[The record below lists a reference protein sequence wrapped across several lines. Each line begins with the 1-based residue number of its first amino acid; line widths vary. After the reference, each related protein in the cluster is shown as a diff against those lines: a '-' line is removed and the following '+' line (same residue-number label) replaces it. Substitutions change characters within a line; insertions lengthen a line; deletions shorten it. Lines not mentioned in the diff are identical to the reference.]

1 MKSITNKAIATI
13 VIPLA
18 ISFIIT
24 NIVSFFSVY
33 NNTLEATGI
42 EAYGCANITTALID
56 PNLMVLALEGD
67 TLAQQELGKL
77 INWTVEHK
85 HIFRN
90 QYILDLNGTVVATDD
105 YTSEVDLKTGDSHP
119 IDEETLEYIK
129 TNKIPK
135 YSRVYDLNGHST
147 LTGYAPVFLDNDPSK
162 EIIAISAIDFD
173 GKIVMERTIENIKSN
188 LFFHLVQI
196 ILVILVSAW
205 FINRTIKP
213 IKVVQKKMREVSEGN
228 LTTEMDI
235 NTKDEIEELAFDVNS
250 LIARF
255 KDILSEVSSNSIQV
269 ATTSEQLYLNAQNL
283 SNLSNKNSNEM
294 EEVNKASNLQREHIN
309 EINGILQSTTINIQR
324 ISEQLSNFVVMLK
337 GTVNESVLGVQNMEA
352 TDQEM
357 DAIENKIQ
365 SLNQLLLNLK
375 NKSGQIDEII
385 LFIKQISKQTNI
397 LSLNASIEAARAG
410 KAGKGFTIV
419 AEEIRNLSEQT
430 DNSTKNIQGLLKEI
444 QNDINYALLESE
456 DVNRATKLGNMKI
469 KETKNLFEN
478 ISNRVID
485 ANSHIA
491 MTSNSVKTL
500 SAELEEVAAKIDEI
514 VNILNGIFEFTN
526 NVSESINNQNIAFTK
541 IVDQTDTLADLS
553 VNLKGKIAYFK
564 FE

>member
-500 SAELEEVAAKIDEI
+500 SAELEEVAAKMDEI

-526 NVSESINNQNIAFTK
+526 NVSESINNQNISFTK

>member
-255 KDILSEVSSNSIQV
+255 KDILSEVSSNLIQV

-500 SAELEEVAAKIDEI
+500 SAELEEVAAKMDEI

>member
-90 QYILDLNGTVVATDD
+90 QYILDLDGTVVATDD

-419 AEEIRNLSEQT
+419 AEESRNLSEQT

-500 SAELEEVAAKIDEI
+500 SAELEEVAAKMDEI

>member
-500 SAELEEVAAKIDEI
+500 SAELEEVAAKMDEI

>member
-188 LFFHLVQI
+188 LFFHLVQF

-500 SAELEEVAAKIDEI
+500 SAELEEVAAKMDEI

>member
-1 MKSITNKAIATI
+1 
-13 VIPLA
+13 
-18 ISFIIT
+18 
-24 NIVSFFSVY
+24 
-33 NNTLEATGI
+33 
-42 EAYGCANITTALID
+42 
-56 PNLMVLALEGD
+56 
-67 TLAQQELGKL
+67 
-77 INWTVEHK
+77 
-85 HIFRN
+85 
-90 QYILDLNGTVVATDD
+90 
-105 YTSEVDLKTGDSHP
+105 
-119 IDEETLEYIK
+119 
-129 TNKIPK
+129 
-135 YSRVYDLNGHST
+135 
-147 LTGYAPVFLDNDPSK
+147 
-162 EIIAISAIDFD
+162 
-173 GKIVMERTIENIKSN
+173 
-188 LFFHLVQI
+188 
-196 ILVILVSAW
+196 
-205 FINRTIKP
+205 
-213 IKVVQKKMREVSEGN
+213 
-228 LTTEMDI
+228 I

-365 SLNQLLLNLK
+365 SVNQLLLNLK

-553 VNLKGKIAYFK
+553 VN
-564 FE
+564 

>member
-255 KDILSEVSSNSIQV
+255 KDILSEVSSNLIQV

-375 NKSGQIDEII
+375 NKSVQIDEII

-500 SAELEEVAAKIDEI
+500 SAELEEVAAKMDEI
-514 VNILNGIFEFTN
+514 VNIFNGIFEFTN

>member
-1 MKSITNKAIATI
+1 
-13 VIPLA
+13 
-18 ISFIIT
+18 
-24 NIVSFFSVY
+24 
-33 NNTLEATGI
+33 
-42 EAYGCANITTALID
+42 
-56 PNLMVLALEGD
+56 
-67 TLAQQELGKL
+67 
-77 INWTVEHK
+77 
-85 HIFRN
+85 
-90 QYILDLNGTVVATDD
+90 
-105 YTSEVDLKTGDSHP
+105 
-119 IDEETLEYIK
+119 
-129 TNKIPK
+129 
-135 YSRVYDLNGHST
+135 
-147 LTGYAPVFLDNDPSK
+147 
-162 EIIAISAIDFD
+162 
-173 GKIVMERTIENIKSN
+173 MERTIENIKSN

-500 SAELEEVAAKIDEI
+500 SAELEEVAAKMDEI